1 MITTFDTTFDTAI
14 LPASVVTPSGSGK
27 GSNALLWVVGIAA
40 VIFIGYKFVYLP
52 MKARKEAEARSYSQ
66 NDEIED

>member
-1 MITTFDTTFDTAI
+1 MITTFDTAI
-14 LPASVVTPSGSGK
+14 IPATIPSTGSGK

-40 VIFIGYKFVYLP
+40 VAFIGYKFVYLP